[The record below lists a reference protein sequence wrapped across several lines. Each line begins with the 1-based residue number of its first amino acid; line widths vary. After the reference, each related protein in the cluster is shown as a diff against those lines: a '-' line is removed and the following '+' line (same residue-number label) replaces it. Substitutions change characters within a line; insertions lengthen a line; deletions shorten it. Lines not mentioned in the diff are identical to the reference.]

1 MANSVFNALGGGA
14 SMNGMMQQFNA
25 FRANP
30 MQFLIQRRINLP
42 QQYAND
48 PRGAIQYLMNSGQM
62 NQQTFDRLA
71 QMAQQMG
78 VKFN

>member
-14 SMNGMMQQFNA
+14 PINGMMQQFNA

-62 NQQTFDRLA
+62 NQQTFDHLA

-78 VKFN
+78 VKLN